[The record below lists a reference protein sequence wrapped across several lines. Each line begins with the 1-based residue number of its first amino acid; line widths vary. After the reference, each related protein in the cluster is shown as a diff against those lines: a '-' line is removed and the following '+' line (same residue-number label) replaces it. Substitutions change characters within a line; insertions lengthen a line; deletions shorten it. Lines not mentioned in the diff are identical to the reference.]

1 MTSEGAFSLATT
13 YGRPEADQVPR
24 IQHNAVRLLSAGHGI
39 KGWGRAVFCLCL
51 VSIGTLFQTKT
62 YAKTK

>member
-24 IQHNAVRLLSAGHGI
+24 IQHNAVRLLPAGHGI
-39 KGWGRAVFCLCL
+39 KGWGRAVFCL

-62 YAKTK
+62 YAKTKFP